1 VLFVITAASL
11 PLDTL
16 MQAGLIG
23 AALALARVA
32 GKFAGVIAFSSIGGL
47 RMRQSVGLA
56 CSLLPMSTLALMLH
70 HEVARQ
76 FPAFGTQVGAAFLAM
91 LIVMEVVGP
100 IAVQWGLG
108 LAGETAKEQPPRS
121 NERAS

>member
-1 VLFVITAASL
+1 MLFVITGASL
-11 PLDTL
+11 PLRYAH
-16 MQAGLIG
+16 AGG
-23 AALALARVA
+23 PRRGWPWRSRALV
-32 GKFAGVIAFSSIGGL
+32 GKFTGVIAFSPIGGL

-108 LAGETAKEQPPRS
+108 FAGETAKE
-121 NERAS
+121 AA